1 MNNIIWIVAAV
12 VFAAV
17 EALTFNL
24 VTIWFAIGAL
34 VAFAVSYFGADVTAQ
49 LWIFVL
55 VSVVSLALT
64 KPLVAKKLNVRR
76 QSTNADMIIGKT
88 AVVTTDIK
96 RDSFGGEI
104 KVCGR
109 PWSAT
114 AFDGGDIPAGCDV
127 VVERIDGVRAVVR
140 RLDEN
145 KSEII

>member
-12 VFAAV
+12 VFAVV

-34 VAFAVSYFGADVTAQ
+34 VAFAVSYFDADVTAQ

-55 VSVVSLALT
+55 VSVVALALT
-64 KPLVAKKLNVRR
+64 KPLVAKKLTVRR

-88 AVVTTDIK
+88 AVVTADIK

-104 KVCGR
+104 KAADRG
-109 PWSAT
+109 PQPPLTAAT
-114 AFDGGDIPAGCDV
+114 YLSVARSSWRG
-127 VVERIDGVRAVVR
+127 
-140 RLDEN
+140 
-145 KSEII
+145 

>member
-1 MNNIIWIVAAV
+1 MNNITWIVAAV
-12 VFAAV
+12 VLAAV

-64 KPLVAKKLNVRR
+64 KPLVTKKLNVRR

-88 AVVTTDIK
+88 ALVTADINH
-96 RDSFGGEI
+96 DSFGGEI

-114 AFDGGDIPAGCDV
+114 AADGNDIPAGCEV

-140 RLDEN
+140 RLDGN
-145 KSEII
+145 KEK